1 MEKHIVVKVGKS
13 DYNKMLILPK
23 FSAFNIILVKVIYL
37 SIQIF
42 YKIFLIDQLIL
53 LFIWNNKHS
62 KIALEVVKKKRKK
75 DGDLPCQILTNW
87 KYIKPVESV

>member
-37 SIQIF
+37 
-42 YKIFLIDQLIL
+42 LIYTNIL
-53 LFIWNNKHS
+53 
-62 KIALEVVKKKRKK
+62 
-75 DGDLPCQILTNW
+75 
-87 KYIKPVESV
+87 